1 MTEQQ
6 AFYDAANQPK
16 REALARIR
24 EELGD
29 EPRQPDEFTK
39 ADVAE
44 MLGIT
49 YKGAEYRLDK
59 LERDG
64 KVTSRLLKSNLR
76 LYRWVESG
84 E

>member
-6 AFYDAANQPK
+6 AFYESTGKPK

-39 ADVAE
+39 ADVGD
-44 MLGIT
+44 MLGIS
-49 YKGAEYRLDK
+49 YKAAEYRLEK
-59 LERDG
+59 LIKEK

-76 LYRWVESG
+76 LYKWVK
-84 E
+84 